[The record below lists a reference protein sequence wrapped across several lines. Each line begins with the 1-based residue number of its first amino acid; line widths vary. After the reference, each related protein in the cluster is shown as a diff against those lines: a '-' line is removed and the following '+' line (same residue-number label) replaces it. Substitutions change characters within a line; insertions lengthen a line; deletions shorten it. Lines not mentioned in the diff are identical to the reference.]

1 MSNSPAQDTEMRFP
15 PERYLEGMKR
25 FIAVLPQCQALKMQ
39 AESADHQHVLFSV
52 PFADHLIGNSR
63 KQLIHGGVISTL
75 LDTACG
81 SVAVCALPRFE
92 MCPTLDLRI
101 DHLRP
106 AVAGKTLFCKASI
119 VKVTPQIIFTEG
131 VVYQEEGKPV
141 SRAVANFMRLGADK
155 IPVEMDEALFADT
168 DSSQKSA
175 GELS

>member
-1 MSNSPAQDTEMRFP
+1 MKVSSQNTPARFSPA
-15 PERYLEGMKR
+15 RYLKGMKR
-25 FIAVLPQCQALKMQ
+25 FIAVLPQCQALNMQ
-39 AESADHQHVLFSV
+39 AESADHEHVLFSV
-52 PFADHLIGNSR
+52 PFADHLVGNSR
-63 KQLIHGGVISTL
+63 KQLIHGGVIATL

-106 AVAGKTLFCKASI
+106 AVAGKALYCKASI

-131 VVYQEEGKPV
+131 VVYQEQGQPV

-155 IPVEMDEALFADT
+155 ALAEMDKALFSPNKEET
-168 DSSQKSA
+168 
-175 GELS
+175 E

>member
-1 MSNSPAQDTEMRFP
+1 MQHSSEQPPTMRFP
-15 PERYLEGMKR
+15 AERYLQGMKR
-25 FIAVLPQCQALKMQ
+25 FIDVLPQCQTLKMQ

-52 PFADHLIGNSR
+52 PFAEHLIGNSR

-106 AVAGKTLFCKASI
+106 AVAGKTLYCKASI

-155 IPVEMDEALFADT
+155 TPVEMDEALFAEESPVPANEET
-168 DSSQKSA
+168 R
-175 GELS
+175 

>member
-1 MSNSPAQDTEMRFP
+1 MSDISSSDTGMRFT
-15 PERYLEGMKR
+15 PERYLQGMKR
-25 FIAVLPQCQALKMQ
+25 FISALPQCRILKMQ
-39 AESADHQHVLFSV
+39 AESANHQQVLFSV
-52 PFADHLIGNSR
+52 PFADHLIGNSQ

-106 AVAGKTLFCKASI
+106 AVAGKTLYCKASI

-131 VVYQEEGKPV
+131 VVYQEVDKPV
-141 SRAVANFMRLGADK
+141 SRAVANFMRLGTDK
-155 IPVEMDEALFADT
+155 TPVEMDAALFADT
-168 DSSQKSA
+168 GSDQRNLGA
-175 GELS
+175 L

>member
-1 MSNSPAQDTEMRFP
+1 MPNSSALNTGMRFS

-25 FIAVLPQCQALKMQ
+25 FIGVLPQCQALNMQ
-39 AESADHQHVLFSV
+39 AESADDQHVLFSV
-52 PFADHLIGNSR
+52 PFAEHLIGNSR

-106 AVAGKTLFCKASI
+106 AVAGKTLYCKASI

-131 VVYQEEGKPV
+131 VVYQDEDEPV

-155 IPVEMDEALFADT
+155 TPVEMDEALFAEAG
-168 DSSQKSA
+168 SVSA
-175 GELS
+175 NEEAH